1 MPENRHQALV
11 ASLLVV
17 AAVFIGLLAL
27 WVLRDVLLLGFAA
40 VVFAVVARALADGLR
55 ERLGVP
61 ARAALPLSGLVLV
74 GVVLLTLWLLQ
85 RHVASQFVQ
94 LSERVPAALPA
105 LGEALG
111 MPGLADAVIDAG
123 RQAVSAEG
131 MFGRLA
137 SLGATLLGVLA
148 NAALIAF
155 GAGYLASDPD
165 LYTVGLV
172 KLFPPRLHGTVRDTL
187 TTLGNALRLWL
198 LAQSASMVIT
208 GALTG
213 AALWLIGV
221 PSPLALGVIAGVAE
235 FVPLVGPFIG
245 AVPALLLAFSV
256 SPQTALWTV
265 AAVLLI
271 QQVESNL
278 VQPLVTR
285 AAVSVPPAVLL
296 FAVVAFGVLFGIP
309 GVLLAAPLT
318 VTAFVIVK
326 RLYVREALG
335 EPTAVPGEPP

>member
-1 MPENRHQALV
+1 MPQPRELV
-11 ASLLVV
+11 AALLTA
-17 AAVFIGLLAL
+17 AAVVLGLLAL
-27 WVLRDVLLLGFAA
+27 WVLRDVLLLAFAA
-40 VVFAVVARALADGLR
+40 VVFAVVARAMADGLE
-55 ERLGVP
+55 ERLRVP
-61 ARAALPLSGLVLV
+61 GRAALPLAGLLLASIVLV
-74 GVVLLTLWLLQ
+74 TLWLLQ
-85 RHVASQFVQ
+85 KHVAAQFMQ

-111 MPGLADAVIDAG
+111 MPGLADAIMEAG

-137 SLGATLLGVLA
+137 SLGATVLGVFA
-148 NAALIAF
+148 DAALIAF
-155 GAGYLASDPD
+155 GAVYLAADPN
-165 LYTVGLV
+165 LYTAGLV

-198 LAQSASMVIT
+198 LAQSASMLIT
-208 GALTG
+208 GVLTG
-213 AALWLIGV
+213 GALWLIGV

-256 SPQTALWTV
+256 SPQTALW
-265 AAVLLI
+265 AAGAVLVI

-285 AAVSVPPAVLL
+285 AAVSVPPALLL

-335 EPTAVPGEPP
+335 EPTAVPGEKT

>member
-1 MPENRHQALV
+1 MPQHRELV
-11 ASLLVV
+11 AAFLVG
-17 AAVFIGLLAL
+17 AAVVLGLVAL
-27 WVLRDVLLLGFAA
+27 WVLRDVLLLAFAA
-40 VVFAVVARALADGLR
+40 VVFAVVARAMADGLR
-55 ERLGVP
+55 DRLGVP
-61 ARAALPLSGLVLV
+61 DRAALPLAG
-74 GVVLLTLWLLQ
+74 VLLAAIMLVTLWLLQ
-85 RHVASQFVQ
+85 KHVASQFMQ

-111 MPGLADAVIDAG
+111 MPGLADGVIEAA

-137 SLGATLLGVLA
+137 TLGATVLGIFA
-148 NAALIAF
+148 DAALIAF
-155 GAGYLASDPD
+155 GAAYLAADPH
-165 LYTVGLV
+165 LYTVGLI
-172 KLFPPRLHGTVRDTL
+172 KLFPPRMHGTVRDTL

-198 LAQSASMVIT
+198 LAQSASMLIT

-213 AALWLIGV
+213 GALWLIGV

-256 SPQTALWTV
+256 SPQTALWT
-265 AAVLLI
+265 AGAVLVI

-335 EPTAVPGEPP
+335 EPTAVPGENP